1 MKKRTVL
8 ILALALVVIVAAVLL
23 LWLRPSS
30 APKTVA
36 VNETNFPDENF
47 RTVVNQY
54 DGDRDGVLSSAELSD
69 VTWINCADHGITS
82 LKGIENF
89 SALTELDCFENQLSS
104 LDVSRNTK
112 LIRLACSDNQLTAL
126 DVSKN
131 TALEQLY
138 CYNNQLTALD
148 VSKNA
153 ALKKLI
159 CYSNRLTAL
168 EVSRNTALEVLEC
181 AGNQLTALDLR
192 QNQNLRHLTC
202 YGNELTVLDVS
213 AVPGLLD
220 ALENG
225 EKTANQEKGV
235 VVYETNDD
243 MIAMDLD
250 QKTLPETDPS

>member
-1 MKKRTVL
+1 M
-8 ILALALVVIVAAVLL
+8 
-23 LWLRPSS
+23 
-30 APKTVA
+30 
-36 VNETNFPDENF
+36 
-47 RTVVNQY
+47 
-54 DGDRDGVLSSAELSD
+54 
-69 VTWINCADHGITS
+69 
-82 LKGIENF
+82 
-89 SALTELDCFENQLSS
+89 
-104 LDVSRNTK
+104 
-112 LIRLACSDNQLTAL
+112 
-126 DVSKN
+126 
-131 TALEQLY
+131 
-138 CYNNQLTALD
+138 D

-153 ALKKLI
+153 ALKKLV

-250 QKTLPETDPS
+250 QKTVPETDPS

>member
-36 VNETNFPDENF
+36 INETNFPDENF

-82 LKGIENF
+82 LKGIEYF

-153 ALKKLI
+153 ALKKLV
-159 CYSNRLTAL
+159 CYS
-168 EVSRNTALEVLEC
+168 S
-181 AGNQLTALDLR
+181 NQLTALDLR

-225 EKTANQEKGV
+225 EKTANQEEGV

-250 QKTLPETDPS
+250 QKTVPETDPS